1 MFYSRGGAFIA
12 PRNCGLPSLRVHGHG
27 WPLLCRP
34 TVRVALHI
42 DSCAGLSINRND
54 FCEAEW
60 PPQPGFVLHL
70 CFTKGFVR
78 WSGEPAFRWTGSG
91 SADRSVEVMLEPG
104 LVFWRASG
112 AGAGRR
118 VLVEKAEPRSVQ
130 QWRGSSGD
138 RRPSCCYGVLLLP
151 R

>member
-34 TVRVALHI
+34 AVRVALRI
-42 DSCAGLSINRND
+42 DSCPGYQSTETTLARLSGLCS
-54 FCEAEW
+54 
-60 PPQPGFVLHL
+60 QVL
-70 CFTKGFVR
+70 CFAKGFVR
-78 WSGEPAFRWTGSG
+78 RSSEPAFRWTGSG

-112 AGAGRR
+112 AGTGRR
-118 VLVEKAEPRSVQ
+118 VLAEKAEPRSVQ

-138 RRPSCCYGVLLLP
+138 RRPSCCYGVMLLP